1 MKNRLS
7 TKLLFYIVLCSAF
20 FTLLAT
26 AFQLYMDYRRDLA
39 AVHESFHFIEKSYL
53 PAIAASA
60 WDMDEEHLRLQLQ
73 GALKLQD
80 IEYLEIIETRTAGE
94 VIIAA
99 QGNPNSKKDI
109 VHEFSLQYLN
119 APEGT
124 IHIAKLRVTAG
135 LEGVSQRLWAKA
147 WIILVSNAVQIF
159 LASFFIFLIIQ
170 FLITRH
176 ITRMAQYT
184 QELDLNKLDQELL
197 LDRRTDKAHK
207 PDELDQLAEAFNNMR
222 VRTFEDIQKD
232 RQAKEHI
239 KRLNSILMAVRNI
252 NQMIVVEK
260 DRDSLFQKACNILTE
275 ARGYDAAWLGFSLDG
290 KTFATVKGAGF
301 REDISR
307 FGEHV
312 MSGDH
317 LPCIRRAIAKK
328 QKLVIVDKPGECG
341 DCFFKDAHVDKDVV
355 IIRVEHADRFYGLLA
370 ILFSPDV
377 TADEEEK
384 GLLKEVAD
392 DIGVA
397 LRGIEL
403 EEALVK
409 SEQQRVDIINFLP
422 DATLAIDLDG
432 KVIAWNHAIEE
443 MTGVKAEDM
452 LGKGNYEYAVPFYGI
467 RRPILI
473 DLVFKPDSEIEEKYS
488 FIRREGDALLAEA
501 VVPFVKT
508 PDLFLWGKASPM
520 YDHMG
525 NIIGAIE
532 SIRDISDHKKA
543 EKKILNSLREK
554 EVLLSEIHHRVKNN
568 MQVIS
573 SLLNLQAG
581 HIEDERILELFKES
595 QSRVRAMA
603 LIHER
608 LYQAEDLASIDFAVY
623 IRNLTDNLLSVYR
636 IDTDVIKL
644 NFYVDDVFLDINT
657 AIPCGLIINE
667 LVSNAFKHAFPDG
680 REGEVSITLTEDKVN
695 KRHTLT
701 VSDDGISFPEG
712 LDFRGTETFGMQLVN
727 ILTKQLH
734 GTIELDR
741 SSGTSFKII
750 FKAQEYRKRI

>member
-1 MKNRLS
+1 MRFR
-7 TKLLFYIVLCSAF
+7 TKLMLGFSALMVLMGIAFIILLLGFYQKRIIENVGNHQTSLARHFSGSITNMMLTRDTLQLKNTIDEFCKNLNYVDYVFVIDNDGQLLVHSFDHGFPSELFSANHLSNDKMI
-20 FTLLAT
+20 TSKVILT
-26 AFQLYMDYRRDLA
+26 KKGRIRDLA
-39 AVHESFHFIEKSYL
+39 IRPVKHIPAEIHVGMNEEVFYKQTDDIAKMAIFIMFICLSLGLLLVYFMSRSFSKPLQNLSLAMDIFGKGDSDYRLEEKGNYEILNLVRGYNRMAESI
-53 PAIAASA
+53 
-60 WDMDEEHLRLQLQ
+60 Q
-73 GALKLQD
+73 GA
-80 IEYLEIIETRTAGE
+80 
-94 VIIAA
+94 AA
-99 QGNPNSKKDI
+99 KQ
-109 VHEFSLQYLN
+109 Q
-119 APEGT
+119 
-124 IHIAKLRVTAG
+124 RV
-135 LEGVSQRLWAKA
+135 EER
-147 WIILVSNAVQIF
+147 
-159 LASFFIFLIIQ
+159 
-170 FLITRH
+170 
-176 ITRMAQYT
+176 
-184 QELDLNKLDQELL
+184 
-197 LDRRTDKAHK
+197 
-207 PDELDQLAEAFNNMR
+207 
-222 VRTFEDIQKD
+222 
-232 RQAKEHI
+232 I

-260 DRDSLFQKACNILTE
+260 NRDSLFQKACNILTE

-301 REDISR
+301 RKDIPR
-307 FGEHV
+307 FSEHV
-312 MSGDH
+312 IGGDH
-317 LPCIRRAIAKK
+317 PPCIRRSIAEK

-341 DCFFKDAHVDKDVV
+341 ECFFKDAHTDKEVA
-355 IIRVEHADRFYGLLA
+355 IIRIEHADRFYGLLA

-384 GLLKEVAD
+384 GLLKEVVD

-397 LRGIEL
+397 LRGIEM

-432 KVIAWNHAIEE
+432 KVIVWNHAIEE

-520 YDHMG
+520 YDHMR

-581 HIEDERILELFKES
+581 HIEDERDLELFKEC
-595 QSRVRAMA
+595 QNRVKTMA
-603 LIHER
+603 LIHDR
-608 LYQAEDLASIDFAVY
+608 LYRTEDLASIDFAVY
-623 IRNLTDNLLSVYR
+623 IRNLTGNLLSVYR

-741 SSGTSFKII
+741 SSGTSLKIVWG
-750 FKAQEYRKRI
+750 K